1 MIIREKYLKIIP
13 GILLVRIFYNDRSSV
28 IYRDYLYKDHIFR
41 QESVGASYYSL
52 PPNHFHTG
60 SGRMEFPARRFNA
73 S

>member
-1 MIIREKYLKIIP
+1 MTINEKYLKIIP

-41 QESVGASYYSL
+41 QESVGASYYYL
-52 PPNHFHTG
+52 LG